1 MVQPGTGHIK
11 AIAVN
16 RKYGFGPNEDS
27 IDYAVNT
34 PYDGGAGVQTGS
46 SSKLFTLV
54 TALKQGIPFGYTL
67 KVHNLEDAG
76 PFYNCKH
83 GYVLTFQVHNSD
95 GGENGTIP
103 LYFGTTASIN
113 AFYVRSKLT
122 SACATL
128 LRPR

>member
-1 MVQPGTGHIK
+1 M
-11 AIAVN
+11 
-16 RKYGFGPNEDS
+16 
-27 IDYAVNT
+27 
-34 PYDGGAGVQTGS
+34 QTGS

-54 TALKQGIPFGYTL
+54 TALKQGIPFGFTL

-83 GYVLTFQVHNSD
+83 GYVPTFQVHNSD

-113 AFYVRSKLT
+113 AFYVSLEAHVGLCNVVKTAISLGVTRARTVTRCCLGSASPADTTPTSRPTTWLRSR
-122 SACATL
+122 SA
-128 LRPR
+128 R